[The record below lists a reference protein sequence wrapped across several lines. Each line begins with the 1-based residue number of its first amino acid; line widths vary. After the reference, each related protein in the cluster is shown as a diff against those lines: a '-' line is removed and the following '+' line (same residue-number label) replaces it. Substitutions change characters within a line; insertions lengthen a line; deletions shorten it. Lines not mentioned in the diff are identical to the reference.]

1 MGRLRTCWIGLLAT
15 GALVAEE
22 APGGTGLGAFLAQAA
37 FGESNFYR
45 TGGSLEASWRL
56 HPQRAVEGRLRAG
69 LLALGSG
76 SKTGPFGRPYNARS
90 EGLLVAYDMVFRSEA
105 RTAFGFLGL
114 GACPFR
120 YSYQEV
126 PGSMAFPDTPARS
139 FSENTLAVA
148 FCAGAGLALRP
159 GLELELR
166 LTVMKHPVV
175 AATGPIGE
183 AFMGGYLDPA
193 PSHAA
198 LGVRWLF

>member
-1 MGRLRTCWIGLLAT
+1 MVRHRTFWIGLLAM
-15 GALVAEE
+15 GALAGQDV
-22 APGGTGLGAFLAQAA
+22 PGGMGLGVFLAQAA
-37 FGESNFYR
+37 LGESNFYR

-90 EGLLVAYDMVFRSEA
+90 EGLLVAYDVVFRSEA
-105 RTAFGFLGL
+105 RTGFGFLGL

-126 PGSMAFPDTPARS
+126 PGTMAFPDTPARS
-139 FSENTLAVA
+139 FTENTLAVA
-148 FCAGAGLALRP
+148 FCAGAGISFRP

-183 AFMGGYLDPA
+183 AFLGGYLDPA